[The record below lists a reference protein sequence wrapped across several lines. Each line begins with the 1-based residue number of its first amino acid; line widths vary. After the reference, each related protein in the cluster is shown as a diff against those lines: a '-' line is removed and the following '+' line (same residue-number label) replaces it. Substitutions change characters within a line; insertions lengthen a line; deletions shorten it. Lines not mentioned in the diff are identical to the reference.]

1 MLHPSDNFGKPA
13 PSQVLDRK
21 REIKIGLPWDKDFIP
36 NPPRIPL
43 FRLQPP
49 ISPRLPVSPSPRL
62 PVSPSPRLLEKKG
75 VIKTD
80 LVSRSSVTLM
90 RE

>member
-1 MLHPSDNFGKPA
+1 MKTEKIALVTGGNKGIGF
-13 PSQVLDRK
+13 
-21 REIKIGLPWDKDFIP
+21 EIIP

-62 PVSPSPRLLEKKG
+62 LENKG

-80 LVSRSSVTLM
+80 LVLPGNLLHQVFRYF
-90 RE
+90 